1 MRSLKF
7 ARVLITGGAQGIGR
21 EMALEFARKGA
32 ELVLTDINEDQLAAT
47 RKEVEELG
55 ARCLT
60 YRMDVTDHDEIVAV
74 RQKMLDDAGTID
86 VLVNNAGVVF
96 GGPFLEVPLH
106 EHILTYRV
114 NIEGMVKVTYTFLPD
129 LIGGNAGHLVNIA
142 SASGF
147 IGLPHGSTYAS
158 SKWAAI
164 GFSESIRLEMKR
176 HGHDHVRT
184 TTVCP
189 SYVGT
194 GMFDGAQPAK
204 LTKMLDATKLAK
216 RIVKAVLKDELWV
229 LEPWLVKLTPAIK
242 GALPTAVSDFAS
254 DLFGATGSMQDWR
267 GHTRSGVK

>member
-21 EMALEFARKGA
+21 EMALELARKGA
-32 ELVLTDINEDQLAAT
+32 ELVLTDINEERLAET
-47 RKEVEELG
+47 KGEVEDLG

-60 YRMDVTDHDEIVAV
+60 YRMDVTDHDEVVAV
-74 RQKMLDDAGTID
+74 RQRILDDAGTID

-96 GGPFLEVPLH
+96 GGPFLEVPLDQ
-106 EHILTYRV
+106 HILTYRV
-114 NIEGMVKVTYTFLPD
+114 NIEGMVNVTYAFLPD
-129 LIGGNAGHLVNIA
+129 LIGGKAGHLVNVA

-204 LTKMLDATKLAK
+204 LTKMLDAPKLAK
-216 RIVKAVLKDELWV
+216 KVVKAVLKDDLWV
-229 LEPWLVKLTPAIK
+229 LEPWLVKLTPALK
-242 GALPTAVSDFAS
+242 GALPTALSDFAS
-254 DLFGATGSMQDWR
+254 DLFGATGSMEDWR
-267 GHTRSGVK
+267 GHTKPGAK

>member
-7 ARVLITGGAQGIGR
+7 ARVLITGGAQGIG
-21 EMALEFARKGA
+21 LELAQEFGRKGA
-32 ELVLTDINEDQLAAT
+32 ELVLCDINEARLPEAKKA
-47 RKEVEELG
+47 VEETG

-60 YRMDVTDHDEIVAV
+60 YQMDVTDHEQIVAV
-74 RQKMLDDAGTID
+74 RQQILDDAGTID

-96 GGPFLEVPLH
+96 GGPFLEVPLQQH
-106 EHILTYRV
+106 LTTYRV
-114 NIEGMVKVTYTFLPD
+114 NIEGMVQVTYAFLPD
-129 LIGGNAGHLVNIA
+129 LIGGKAGHLVNVA

-194 GMFDGAQPAK
+194 GMFGGAQPAK
-204 LTKMLDATKLAK
+204 LTRMLDPKRLARK
-216 RIVKAVLKDELWV
+216 VVKAVLKDDLWV

-242 GALPTAVSDFAS
+242 GALPTSLSDFAS
-254 DLFGATGSMQDWR
+254 DLFGATGSMEDWH
-267 GHTRSGVK
+267 GHDS